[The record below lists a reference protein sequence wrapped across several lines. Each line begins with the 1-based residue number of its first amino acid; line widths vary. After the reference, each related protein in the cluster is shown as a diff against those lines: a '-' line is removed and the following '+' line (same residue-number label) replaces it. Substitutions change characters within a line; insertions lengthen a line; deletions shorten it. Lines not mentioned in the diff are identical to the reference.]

1 MLRVETNPETLAEIA
16 KVVEAQDGPRNIRIY
31 AERNGCSGQS
41 LGLALDEVKESD
53 FKHKL
58 GEVNFVIDK
67 ELFRDL
73 GDIKIEFVGNGYL
86 VEPVVSVE
94 KAEKAEK
101 AGKAGSGCGGGC
113 GGH

>member
-16 KVVEAQDGPRNIRIY
+16 KVVEAQEGPRNIRIY

-41 LGLALDEVKESD
+41 LGLALDEVKETD

-86 VEPVVSVE
+86 VEPVVPVE
-94 KAEKAEK
+94 KVE
-101 AGKAGSGCGGGC
+101 KAGSGCGGGC
-113 GGH
+113 GGCGCGGH